1 MTDFHA
7 VARDAVFR
15 WRAHRPVA
23 DMRTYYGATLDVG
36 PYACRIVPEPL
47 SDDAPLSVQ
56 VAIHA
61 GGMLLATERVTL
73 VDA

>member
-1 MTDFHA
+1 
-7 VARDAVFR
+7 
-15 WRAHRPVA
+15 
-23 DMRTYYGATLDVG
+23 MRTYYGATLDVG